1 MGEQMKHFVTIKI
14 APMHPTVFREIAVL
28 IAFQSNDNHRLG
40 GDQSTRCMGEQI
52 NRFAIL

>member
-1 MGEQMKHFVTIKI
+1 
-14 APMHPTVFREIAVL
+14 MHPTVFREIAVL

>member
-1 MGEQMKHFVTIKI
+1 MKHFVTIKI

-40 GDQSTRCMGEQI
+40 GDQSTVHGRTNQPFR
-52 NRFAIL
+52 NPL